1 MASPPRVGVIL
12 ATVAALGPAL
22 PASAQ
27 TVEQVIDRYLQAR
40 GGLERIRAVQSL
52 RFTGKMKLGE
62 VEAPLVVELKRPLRM
77 RTEFEVQG
85 RRVVRAFDGKKGWT
99 LLPVPGLDR
108 PRLMPEDESRD
119 AREQADVDLSPLV
132 DSVAKGYKVE
142 LQGRERVD
150 GREAYRLLVR
160 AADGSERALLLDTRS
175 ALAVRSEE
183 KRMMEGTLQ
192 EFVTLIGD
200 YRPVAG
206 LLFPHSIEVGPR
218 GGTERQQLTFERIEV
233 NPPLDDARFAMPGG
247 DAAGN

>member
-1 MASPPRVGVIL
+1 MTFPSRFAF
-12 ATVAALGPAL
+12 AVAATFGLAPPA

-27 TVEQVIDRYLQAR
+27 TVEQVIARYLQAR
-40 GGLERIRAVQSL
+40 GGLERIRAVQS
-52 RFTGKMKLGE
+52 
-62 VEAPLVVELKRPLRM
+62 LRM

-85 RRVVRAFDGKKGWT
+85 RRVVRAFDGRKGWT
-99 LLPVPGLDR
+99 VLPVPGLDR

-132 DSVAKGYKVE
+132 DSAAKGYQVE
-142 LQGRERVD
+142 LVGRERVD
-150 GREAYRLLVR
+150 GRDSYRLLVR
-160 AADGSERALLLDTRS
+160 AADGAERALLLDAKT

-192 EFVTLIGD
+192 EFVSLIGD

-206 LLFPHSIEVGPR
+206 LVFPHSIEVGPR
-218 GGTERQQLTFERIEV
+218 GSAERQRLTFERIEV

-247 DAAGN
+247 DAAER